1 MGFQKRS
8 AMSNNRPE
16 VRELTSATSCQSYA
30 PGHQV
35 HWIQARV
42 KREEPKVD
50 VQIKILDLNR
60 LEITASDFS
69 KIYFHHDSEL
79 ITRALDRAVGN
90 HIQLAIK
97 AKLLQIQTEL
107 PSEIHGGAY
116 ALFYLSPETL
126 TPCWKH
132 LKAIK
137 LTPSE

>member
-1 MGFQKRS
+1 M
-8 AMSNNRPE
+8 NNNPLE
-16 VRELTSATSCQSYA
+16 VRELTSAKNCQSYA

-60 LEITASDFS
+60 LEVTASDFS
-69 KIYFHHDSEL
+69 ETYFHHDTEL
-79 ITRALDRAVGN
+79 IAWALERAVN
-90 HIQLAIK
+90 KNIRLAVR

-107 PSEIHGGAY
+107 PSDSHGGAY

-132 LKAIK
+132 PKAIK
-137 LTPSE
+137 LTPAE